1 MLTYLATFMKKLET
15 KRSSTYVFIMNHH
28 CPYAVRLLNI
38 KRIELEVIEFM
49 VHESLHL
56 TRLVSCPGYVSIV
69 SML

>member
-1 MLTYLATFMKKLET
+1 MHLATFMTKLET

-28 CPYAVRLLNI
+28 CPYTVYLLNI
-38 KRIELEVIEFM
+38 KLIELEVFEFM